1 MRRLV
6 PVLCG
11 GVLAAVLSG
20 CASQSTVAR
29 EWYEPTEATALKRE
43 DGTTV
48 GALKSETVKSGC
60 IRPLRVARPV
70 DEPRLAYGEAEPDW
84 SGNKHF
90 SLFSW

>member
-1 MRRLV
+1 MIR
-6 PVLCG
+6 
-11 GVLAAVLSG
+11 LAAAAALVCLAGG

-48 GALKSETVKSGC
+48 GALKSETIKSGQ
-60 IRPLRVARPV
+60 
-70 DEPRLAYGEAEPDW
+70 PDW

>member
-6 PVLCG
+6 LVLCG
-11 GVLAAVLSG
+11 GVFAAVLLSG

-48 GALKSETVKSGC
+48 GALKSETVKSGQ
-60 IRPLRVARPV
+60 
-70 DEPRLAYGEAEPDW
+70 PDW

>member
-11 GVLAAVLSG
+11 GILAAVLLSG

-48 GALKSETVKSGC
+48 GALKSETVKSGQ
-60 IRPLRVARPV
+60 
-70 DEPRLAYGEAEPDW
+70 PDW

>member
-1 MRRLV
+1 MKR
-6 PVLCG
+6 
-11 GVLAAVLSG
+11 LAAVCGVAAALAALCG
-20 CASQSTVAR
+20 CASQRTESR

-48 GALKSETVKSGC
+48 GALKSETIKAGQ
-60 IRPLRVARPV
+60 
-70 DEPRLAYGEAEPDW
+70 PDW

>member
-6 PVLCG
+6 LCC
-11 GVLAAVLSG
+11 AACGAVSLLCG

-48 GALKSETVKSGC
+48 GALKSETIKSGQ
-60 IRPLRVARPV
+60 
-70 DEPRLAYGEAEPDW
+70 PDW

>member
-6 PVLCG
+6 RVLCG
-11 GVLAAVLSG
+11 GVLAAVFLSG
-20 CASQSTVAR
+20 CASQSTVSR

-48 GALKSETVKSGC
+48 GALKSETIKSGQ
-60 IRPLRVARPV
+60 
-70 DEPRLAYGEAEPDW
+70 PDW

>member
-1 MRRLV
+1 MRWLV
-6 PVLCG
+6 LVLCG
-11 GVLAAVLSG
+11 GVLAAVLLSG
-20 CASQSTVAR
+20 CTSQSTVTL

-48 GALKSETVKSGC
+48 GALKSETVKSGQ
-60 IRPLRVARPV
+60 
-70 DEPRLAYGEAEPDW
+70 PDW